1 MKKDFIAMEEEKKE
15 IREVAKYSN
24 DFNSVPLKDF
34 SLVQKK
40 ILMTLIWLIKETD
53 GSDITIDYER
63 FIYLTQAKPKSLE
76 DGIRLIRQTFRKILS
91 LSITEIETETSY
103 EEFIL
108 FTARKVDKQN
118 GEITVRVNPDYFSL
132 IKNFAN
138 EYTKFPLQIG
148 NSFSKQYTIDIYKFL
163 RQFADT
169 GFWVV
174 TVENFKRYL
183 AIPDSYG
190 ATKIRDKIINPALEE
205 LKEFYPN
212 LRLEEVKAKRKRG
225 ERGRPKV
232 TSYRFHFDKEA
243 RDVWED
249 DKYGSKVKET
259 NVPKW
264 SKPNYKNE
272 TTEEEQADMKEEKNK
287 LLAKIDNPS
296 QEPPVVEGQTNI
308 YDFLDE

>member
-1 MKKDFIAMEEEKKE
+1 MTEEKNE

-24 DFNSVPLKDF
+24 DFNAVPLKDF

-53 GSDITIDYER
+53 GSDITIDYDR
-63 FIYLTQAKPKSLE
+63 FISLAQSKPRSLE
-76 DGIRLIRQTFRKILS
+76 EGIRLIRQTFRKILS

-103 EEFIL
+103 EEFML
-108 FTARKVDKQN
+108 FTARKVDKKN

-132 IKNFAN
+132 IKDFAN

-190 ATKIRDKIINPALEE
+190 ATKIREKIINPALEE
-205 LKEFYPN
+205 LKKYYPN

-243 RDVWED
+243 RDAWED

-264 SKPNYKNE
+264 SNPNYKN
-272 TTEEEQADMKEEKNK
+272 TTSEEKQAEMK
-287 LLAKIDNPS
+287 QQQAEMLAK
-296 QEPPVVEGQTNI
+296 
-308 YDFLDE
+308 LDDPREQ

>member
-1 MKKDFIAMEEEKKE
+1 MTEEKNE

-24 DFNSVPLKDF
+24 DFNAVPLKDF

-53 GSDITIDYER
+53 GSDITIDYDR
-63 FIYLTQAKPKSLE
+63 FISLAQSKPRSLE
-76 DGIRLIRQTFRKILS
+76 EGIRLIRQTFRKILS

-103 EEFIL
+103 EEFML
-108 FTARKVDKQN
+108 FTARKVDKQS

-132 IKNFAN
+132 IKDFAN

-190 ATKIRDKIINPALEE
+190 ATKIREKIINPALEE
-205 LKEFYPN
+205 LKKYYPN

-232 TSYRFHFDKEA
+232 TSYKFHFDKEA
-243 RDVWED
+243 RDAWED
-249 DKYGSKVKET
+249 NKYNSKAKET
-259 NVPKW
+259 NVPEW
-264 SKPNYKNE
+264 SNPEYKNT
-272 TTEEEQADMKEEKNK
+272 TTEEEK
-287 LLAKIDNPS
+287 LELAKLKVEYLASIDKK
-296 QEPPVVEGQTNI
+296 
-308 YDFLDE
+308 

>member
-1 MKKDFIAMEEEKKE
+1 MTEEKNE

-24 DFNSVPLKDF
+24 DFNAVPLKDF

-53 GSDITIDYER
+53 GSDITIDYDR
-63 FIYLTQAKPKSLE
+63 FISLAQSKPRSLE
-76 DGIRLIRQTFRKILS
+76 EGIRLIRQTFRKILS

-103 EEFIL
+103 EEFML
-108 FTARKVDKQN
+108 FTARKVDKKN

-132 IKNFAN
+132 IKDFAN

-190 ATKIRDKIINPALEE
+190 ATKIREKIINPALEE
-205 LKEFYPN
+205 LKKLLSKP
-212 LRLEEVKAKRKRG
+212 EVR
-225 ERGRPKV
+225 
-232 TSYRFHFDKEA
+232 
-243 RDVWED
+243 
-249 DKYGSKVKET
+249 GSK
-259 NVPKW
+259 
-264 SKPNYKNE
+264 SKTQKGR
-272 TTEEEQADMKEEKNK
+272 TWQTESHILQ
-287 LLAKIDNPS
+287 IP
-296 QEPPVVEGQTNI
+296 
-308 YDFLDE
+308 F

>member
-1 MKKDFIAMEEEKKE
+1 MTEEKNE

-24 DFNSVPLKDF
+24 DFNAVPLKDF

-53 GSDITIDYER
+53 GSDITIDYDR
-63 FIYLTQAKPKSLE
+63 FISLAQSKPRSLE
-76 DGIRLIRQTFRKILS
+76 EGIRLIRQTFRKILS

-103 EEFIL
+103 EEFML
-108 FTARKVDKQN
+108 FTARKVDKKN

-132 IKNFAN
+132 IKDFAN

-148 NSFSKQYTIDIYKFL
+148 NSFNKQYTIDIYKFL

-190 ATKIRDKIINPALEE
+190 ATKIREKIINPALEE
-205 LKEFYPN
+205 LKKYYPN

-243 RDVWED
+243 RDAWED

-264 SKPNYKNE
+264 SNPEYKN
-272 TTEEEQADMKEEKNK
+272 TTSEEKK
-287 LLAKIDNPS
+287 AEMKQQQAEMLAK
-296 QEPPVVEGQTNI
+296 
-308 YDFLDE
+308 LDDPREQ

>member
-1 MKKDFIAMEEEKKE
+1 MTEEKNE

-24 DFNSVPLKDF
+24 DFNAVPLKDF

-53 GSDITIDYER
+53 GSDITIDYDR
-63 FIYLTQAKPKSLE
+63 FISLAQSKPRSLE
-76 DGIRLIRQTFRKILS
+76 EGIRLIRQTFRKILS

-103 EEFIL
+103 EEFML
-108 FTARKVDKQN
+108 FTARKVDKKN

-132 IKNFAN
+132 IKDFAN

-190 ATKIRDKIINPALEE
+190 ATKIREKIINPALEE
-205 LKEFYPN
+205 LKKYYPN

-243 RDVWED
+243 RDAWED

-264 SKPNYKNE
+264 SNPDYKN
-272 TTEEEQADMKEEKNK
+272 TTSEEKK
-287 LLAKIDNPS
+287 AEMKQQQAEMLAK
-296 QEPPVVEGQTNI
+296 
-308 YDFLDE
+308 LDDPREQ

>member
-1 MKKDFIAMEEEKKE
+1 MTEEKNE
-15 IREVAKYSN
+15 IRAVAKYSN
-24 DFNSVPLKDF
+24 DFNAVPLKDF

-53 GSDITIDYER
+53 GSDITIDYEH
-63 FIYLTQAKPKSLE
+63 FIYLTQAKPKSFE

-103 EEFIL
+103 EEFML

-132 IKNFAN
+132 IKDFAN

-190 ATKIRDKIINPALEE
+190 ATKIREKIISPALEE
-205 LKEFYPN
+205 LKEFYPK
-212 LRLEEVKAKRKRG
+212 LRLEEVKAKRKKG
-225 ERGRPKV
+225 ERGRRKV
-232 TSYRFHFDKEA
+232 TSYKFYFDKES
-243 RDVWED
+243 RDAWED
-249 DKYGSKVKET
+249 DKYSSKAKT

-264 SKPNYKNE
+264 SNPDYKNE
-272 TTEEEQADMKEEKNK
+272 TTEEEKVELDKEKARLLKKTNK
-287 LLAKIDNPS
+287 K
-296 QEPPVVEGQTNI
+296 
-308 YDFLDE
+308 